1 MVMAMMLN
9 GVDEALP
16 REVVCTGPLLCVS
29 RLEPD
34 KGVDMLLTAFGLLS
48 EDRPALRL
56 EILGDGPLA
65 PALRS
70 QARDLGLDDRVRF
83 LGALPISEVRTAL
96 RRCAMLILPC
106 PIEEPG
112 DRYSFPEVL
121 MEAMSCGTPVVT
133 TDVLGVPNMVRHDA
147 TGVLVA
153 SEDAAGLAL
162 AVTSL
167 LDDPARAAGIGAAG
181 RRLVVRLHGGHGST
195 AELQRIW
202 GGADR

>member
-1 MVMAMMLN
+1 MVMAMQN
-9 GVDEALP
+9 VDEAVP
-16 REVVCTGPLLCVS
+16 REVVRTGPLLCVS
-29 RLEPD
+29 RLDSD

-56 EILGDGPLA
+56 EIIGDGPLA
-65 PALRS
+65 PALRRR
-70 QARDLGLDDRVRF
+70 ARDLGLEDRVRF
-83 LGALPISEVRTAL
+83 RGALPIAEVRTAL
-96 RRCAMLILPC
+96 RRCAMLVLPS

-121 MEAMSCGTPVVT
+121 IEAMSCGTPVVT
-133 TDVLGVPNMVRHDA
+133 TDVVGLPNMVRSDA

-153 SEDAAGLAL
+153 SDDAAGLAL

-181 RRLVVRLHGGHGST
+181 RRLVVRLHGGHGWT
-195 AELQRIW
+195 AELRRIW
-202 GGADR
+202 GEADR